1 MNLPFKRHWHTLRD
15 LGNNAWDKPGVL
27 SAFFVFLLLGAFVSI
42 SLLAFTPTYIHAFL
56 TDDYKHLG
64 FIQPLLE
71 RPFTLY
77 RAFDPYF
84 VGWYYRPFQL
94 VYFALFRLLF
104 GTNPTPYYVGILLLH
119 TINILLVYKV
129 ARVWG
134 NGRFGS
140 VMAAGLSSVIVT
152 HQQVVGWISA
162 VSILLAAAFSLLSLY
177 FLRVSLN
184 ELRKTKFLLLA
195 LITAVFAIL
204 SREEALA
211 LFPLIL
217 LVWLFSTRRGPSP
230 AEIGLFSGFG
240 LIVLAYSVVTF
251 LRPTWTPHADAALNL
266 NIGKLASI
274 QNLNQFLFAI
284 FSQYLSIESIKTGVG
299 WVSVILIAGTILL
312 LGLALWRGDRLLRLS
327 ILWTGAMLLFLYL
340 VVWLFSG
347 NVAQRYLYLPW
358 LGISL
363 MLGALVEQ
371 LHKKLSNRPLVPVVG
386 LLALFAFLFYQAPL
400 SRQHQQ
406 QWQQDAEITE
416 ANKAGIQKL
425 IPAVHEHTHFFA
437 YDMPPVTDYIQSMA
451 AVWYDEN
458 LEGRGGYWKRLLD
471 SGFAS
476 PDDYLLNYENGLVYN
491 AMPELQTH
499 KKTYF
504 IWQENPTAE
513 IIHADGTSTPLDSG
527 SYQLNQI
534 VGLLGQ
540 KRFGFFMHPPS
551 PEDGWASLTYTTT
564 VPENSALTF
573 GILKDWGGVAGE
585 DGMIF
590 RVNAVAED
598 GSRHT
603 IYQYFLETET
613 DGWVEPQIPMD
624 DYWQQTI
631 LLQFQVH
638 ANENLLH
645 DHGYWANPRFVIDS
659 LVWFRNPKS

>member
-230 AEIGLFSGFG
+230 AG
-240 LIVLAYSVVTF
+240 
-251 LRPTWTPHADAALNL
+251 
-266 NIGKLASI
+266 
-274 QNLNQFLFAI
+274 
-284 FSQYLSIESIKTGVG
+284 
-299 WVSVILIAGTILL
+299 
-312 LGLALWRGDRLLRLS
+312 
-327 ILWTGAMLLFLYL
+327 
-340 VVWLFSG
+340 
-347 NVAQRYLYLPW
+347 
-358 LGISL
+358 
-363 MLGALVEQ
+363 
-371 LHKKLSNRPLVPVVG
+371 
-386 LLALFAFLFYQAPL
+386 
-400 SRQHQQ
+400 
-406 QWQQDAEITE
+406 
-416 ANKAGIQKL
+416 
-425 IPAVHEHTHFFA
+425 
-437 YDMPPVTDYIQSMA
+437 
-451 AVWYDEN
+451 
-458 LEGRGGYWKRLLD
+458 GRR
-471 SGFAS
+471 AR
-476 PDDYLLNYENGLVYN
+476 
-491 AMPELQTH
+491 A
-499 KKTYF
+499 
-504 IWQENPTAE
+504 
-513 IIHADGTSTPLDSG
+513 
-527 SYQLNQI
+527 
-534 VGLLGQ
+534 
-540 KRFGFFMHPPS
+540 
-551 PEDGWASLTYTTT
+551 
-564 VPENSALTF
+564 
-573 GILKDWGGVAGE
+573 
-585 DGMIF
+585 
-590 RVNAVAED
+590 
-598 GSRHT
+598 
-603 IYQYFLETET
+603 
-613 DGWVEPQIPMD
+613 
-624 DYWQQTI
+624 
-631 LLQFQVH
+631 
-638 ANENLLH
+638 
-645 DHGYWANPRFVIDS
+645 
-659 LVWFRNPKS
+659 